1 VKSKNFRGA
10 NMLAPMDLEQKTFSK
25 TLNGYKVAEVEDFL
39 EEVIAGYERLYQE
52 NIELRERTMILQEQ
66 IAKYDD
72 LELTLKNTLVLA
84 QQTSERLNVQATDK
98 ADMVINEAQRDAEKI
113 INDAR
118 MKAVE
123 LRQKSDLLKKEV
135 FVFEAKFTQLLQNQS
150 DFLKSNL
157 RALQDEPGLF
167 D

>member
-1 VKSKNFRGA
+1 
-10 NMLAPMDLEQKTFSK
+10 MLAPIDLEQKTFSK
-25 TLNGYKVAEVEDFL
+25 ALSGYKVTEVEDFL

-52 NIELRERTMILQEQ
+52 NVELRERAMILQEQ

-84 QQTSERLNVQATDK
+84 QQTSERLNMQATDK

-113 INDAR
+113 INEAR

-123 LRQKSDLLKKEV
+123 LTQKSDLLKKEL

-157 RALQDEPGLF
+157 RALQEEPGLF
-167 D
+167 E

>member
-1 VKSKNFRGA
+1 
-10 NMLAPMDLEQKTFSK
+10 MLAPMDLEQKTFSK
-25 TLNGYKVAEVEDFL
+25 ALNGYKVAEVEDFL

-113 INDAR
+113 INEAR

-123 LRQKSDLLKKEV
+123 LTQKSDLLKKEV

-157 RALQDEPGLF
+157 RALQEEPGLF

>member
-1 VKSKNFRGA
+1 
-10 NMLAPMDLEQKTFSK
+10 MLAPMDLEQKTFSK

>member
-1 VKSKNFRGA
+1 
-10 NMLAPMDLEQKTFSK
+10 MLAPLDLEKKTFSK
-25 TLNGYKVAEVEDFL
+25 SLNGYKVSEVEDFL

-84 QQTSERLNVQATDK
+84 QQTSERLNIQATDK

-113 INDAR
+113 INEAR

-123 LRQKSDLLKKEV
+123 LTQKSDLLKKEL

-157 RALQDEPGLF
+157 RALQEEPGLF
-167 D
+167 E

>member
-1 VKSKNFRGA
+1 
-10 NMLAPMDLEQKTFSK
+10 MLAPVDLEKKTFSK
-25 TLNGYKVAEVEDFL
+25 SLNGYKVSEVEDFL

-52 NIELRERTMILQEQ
+52 NIELKERTMILQEQ

-84 QQTSERLNVQATDK
+84 QQTSERLNIQATDK

-113 INDAR
+113 INEAR

-123 LRQKSDLLKKEV
+123 LTQKSDLLKKEL
-135 FVFEAKFTQLLQNQS
+135 FVFEAKFAQLLQNQS

-157 RALQDEPGLF
+157 RALQEEPGLF
-167 D
+167 E

>member
-1 VKSKNFRGA
+1 
-10 NMLAPMDLEQKTFSK
+10 MLAPMDLEQKTFSK
-25 TLNGYKVAEVEDFL
+25 TLTGYKVTEVEDFL

-52 NIELRERTMILQEQ
+52 NIELRERSMILQEQ

-84 QQTSERLNVQATDK
+84 QQTSERLGIQATDK

-113 INDAR
+113 INEAR

-123 LRQKSDLLKKEV
+123 MTQKSELLKKEV

-157 RALQDEPGLF
+157 RALQEEPGLF
-167 D
+167 E